1 MVFWFSRCF
10 GVSPH
15 QVFSC
20 PGSLSSGS
28 LPPFYSSLLVAW
40 RSCNGS
46 FYSSSLGVGSGI
58 DFRPV
63 FAFST
68 KSVYLY
74 LLSERSPV
82 AHCVDKFL
90 PLFGPLYWPSAWRQ
104 LFFFDLDRPVIDLS
118 WKVAHDVLYMAERL
132 SSFGYDLPTAC
143 FYGSPMESLQHLFYD
158 CPLDTSVFAWVQSLM
173 LSASPLASPILPC
186 HVLFGFSEDELSC
199 VPRIFVYLINVCKF
213 IIWVA
218 RNDFRFRDV
227 HPSAVDV
234 IESAKSRFSSAFVFS
249 SFSVSLSPSFLRSSV
264 GCTWYHC
271 LLCWCPSHYSSF
283 ESPFGTWHYIGEPFP

>member
-1 MVFWFSRCF
+1 MLVLVLISDLCLPSR
-10 GVSPH
+10 
-15 QVFSC
+15 
-20 PGSLSSGS
+20 L
-28 LPPFYSSLLVAW
+28 
-40 RSCNGS
+40 N
-46 FYSSSLGVGSGI
+46 
-58 DFRPV
+58 
-63 FAFST
+63 
-68 KSVYLY
+68 LY

-234 IESAKSRFSSAFVFS
+234 IESAKSRFRFHLPLFFRRFQSARRRRFFVRQWGARGTIA
-249 SFSVSLSPSFLRSSV
+249 SFVGARLTIHLLSPLSE
-264 GCTWYHC
+264 
-271 LLCWCPSHYSSF
+271 P
-283 ESPFGTWHYIGEPFP
+283 GTI